1 VELFKVALNARP
13 LFRENNTS
21 MQIQTLEDKEAIEF
35 CVREEGHFFDRK
47 AVGIR
52 PAKMQ
57 KIAVAFANADGGEFV
72 VGIADSGDDAEPA
85 KRWQG
90 LATQEDFNQHIQAL
104 TEVTPTLPF
113 RFQFLA
119 CPQRTGLALHVQV
132 EKSGQVHSAADRT
145 VYVRSGAQSLPL
157 SSAEQ
162 ITSLAFSKGAKSFE
176 DYVVPSSRMEWLVDS
191 KEIKNFLNDYSPK
204 TDPVDFVVNQQL
216 VDFKT
221 WEPTVAGI
229 LLFSDQPSAN
239 MPRQCAVKIAR
250 YATREDEPE
259 REHLKET
266 YTVEGPLYPL
276 LHNVV
281 AQVKDIMATISVWT
295 TNGLKPVEYP
305 PETIWEILV
314 NAVIHRD
321 YSVSDN
327 TQVLIYEN
335 RIEIISPGKF
345 PAFITKE
352 NILEARFSRN
362 PRIVRTLNRYKD
374 APNRDMGEGLNTA
387 FQKMKD
393 FKLQSPSITEV
404 GNTVRVIIPHT
415 PLASPEDA
423 ILEFLENNPTIKNG
437 QARDL
442 TGERSENAVKNIF
455 YKLRDAG
462 LIERV
467 PGLEGSAAAW
477 RLIK

>member
-1 VELFKVALNARP
+1 
-13 LFRENNTS
+13 
-21 MQIQTLEDKEAIEF
+21 MQIQTLEDKDALAF
-35 CVREEGHFFDRK
+35 CTRDEGHFFDRK
-47 AVGIR
+47 AGGVK

-72 VGIADSGDDAEPA
+72 VGIADSGDEADPA
-85 KRWQG
+85 RRWAG
-90 LATQEDFNQHIQAL
+90 LATQEDFNQHIQAVM
-104 TEVTPTLPF
+104 EITPTLSF

-119 CPQRTGLALHVQV
+119 CPLHPGLVLQVQV
-132 EKSGQVHSAADRT
+132 EKSSQVHSTTDNT
-145 VYVRSGAQSLPL
+145 VYVRRGAQSLPL
-157 SSAEQ
+157 NSADE
-162 ITSLAFSKGAKSFE
+162 ITALAFSKGAKSFE
-176 DYVVPSSRMEWLVDS
+176 DYVVPSSRMELLVDS
-191 KEIKNFLNDYSPK
+191 KEIQSFLADYSPK
-204 TDPVDFVVNQQL
+204 SDPVEFVVNQQL

-250 YATREDEPE
+250 YVTRDDEPE
-259 REHLKET
+259 RDHLKDT
-266 YTVEGPLYPL
+266 HTVEGALYPL
-276 LHNVV
+276 IHEVV
-281 AQVKDIMATISVWT
+281 AMIKKVMGGISVWT

-314 NAVIHRD
+314 NAVVHRD

-327 TQVLIYEN
+327 IQVLIFDN

-345 PAFITKE
+345 PAFITKD
-352 NILEARFSRN
+352 NILDARFSRN

-393 FKLQSPSITEV
+393 FKLRPPEV
-404 GNTVRVIIPHT
+404 SEDGNTVRAIIPHT

-423 ILEFLENNPTIKNG
+423 ILEFLRNNPTIKNG

-442 TGERSENAVKNIF
+442 TGIRSENAVKNVF
-455 YKLRDAG
+455 YRLRDEK

-467 PGLEGSAAAW
+467 PDLEGSAAAW
-477 RLIK
+477 RLMV

>member
-1 VELFKVALNARP
+1 
-13 LFRENNTS
+13 
-21 MQIQTLEDKEAIEF
+21 
-35 CVREEGHFFDRK
+35 
-47 AVGIR
+47 
-52 PAKMQ
+52 MQ

-72 VGIADSGDDAEPA
+72 VGIADSSDEPDPA
-85 KRWQG
+85 KRWAG

-104 TEVTPTLPF
+104 MEITPTLPF

-119 CPQRTGLALHVQV
+119 CPLRPGLVLQVQV
-132 EKSGQVHSAADRT
+132 EKSSQVHSAANKT
-145 VYVRSGAQSLPL
+145 AYVRRGPQSLPL
-157 SSAEQ
+157 NSADQ
-162 ITSLAFSKGAKSFE
+162 ITALAFSKGAKSFE
-176 DYVVPSSRMEWLVDS
+176 DYVVPSSRMELLVDS
-191 KEIKNFLNDYSPK
+191 KEIQSFLADYSPK
-204 TDPVDFVVNQQL
+204 SDPVEFVVNQQL

-250 YATREDEPE
+250 YVTRDDEPE
-259 REHLKET
+259 RDHLKDT
-266 YTVEGPLYPL
+266 HTVEGALYPL
-276 LHNVV
+276 IHDVV
-281 AQVKDIMATISVWT
+281 AMVTKVMGGISVWT

-314 NAVIHRD
+314 NAVVHRD

-327 TQVLIYEN
+327 IQVLIFDN

-345 PAFITKE
+345 PAFITKD
-352 NILEARFSRN
+352 NILDARFSRN

-393 FKLQSPSITEV
+393 FKLRPPEISED
-404 GNTVRVIIPHT
+404 GNTVRAIIPHT
-415 PLASPEDA
+415 PLASPEDG
-423 ILEFLENNPTIKNG
+423 ILEFLRNNPTIKNG

-442 TGERSENAVKNIF
+442 TGIRSENAVKNVF
-455 YKLRDAG
+455 YRLRDEK

-467 PGLEGSAAAW
+467 PDLEGSAAAW